1 MYKIIV
7 KTEAGANICS
17 AMEQRPL
24 QKRGASENPIVKS
37 RVCLMLLAAMLFLFS
52 TVSVLAQNQSTK
64 TQSAKTQSAKPDVI
78 TLLTGEDIDAV
89 VQKVGDTDIEYKKW
103 SNKNGPIYTLKKSEI
118 FRICYA
124 SGDKDMFFKIEE
136 QAVQLQKNTTQSTNT
151 SQQTETVQSNMTLP
165 LVIATDIPGVQQG
178 ACYSALFAEMKT
190 RGFNVQS
197 EDYATQKGFKETE
210 GIDAD
215 KFLKNHS
222 KNVTPDDKYIVLLVT
237 MKSFF
242 KASWTFRTFDMSTGK
257 MLVEE
262 KTSTSASPYANFGD
276 IAKDALNYFLAK
288 HPTLVE

>member
-1 MYKIIV
+1 
-7 KTEAGANICS
+7 
-17 AMEQRPL
+17 
-24 QKRGASENPIVKS
+24 
-37 RVCLMLLAAMLFLFS
+37 MLLAAMLFLFS
-52 TVSVLAQNQSTK
+52 AASVSAQNQSTK
-64 TQSAKTQSAKPDVI
+64 TQIAKPDVI
-78 TLLTGEDIDAV
+78 TLLTGDDIDAV

-103 SNKNGPIYTLKKSEI
+103 SNKNGPTYTLKKSEI

-124 SGDKDMFFKIEE
+124 NGEKDVFFKIEE
-136 QAVQLQKNTTQSTNT
+136 QNVQQQKNTTQSTNA
-151 SQQTETVQSNMTLP
+151 SQQTDKAVQSNMTLP
-165 LVIATDIPGVQQG
+165 LVVATDIPGLQQG

-190 RGFNVQS
+190 KGFNVQS
-197 EDYATQKGFKETE
+197 EDYATQKGFKDTE

-242 KASWTFRTFDMSTGK
+242 NASWTFRTFDMSTGK

-262 KTSTSASPYANFGD
+262 STSTSISRYANFGD
-276 IAKDALNYFLAK
+276 LTREALNYFLAK

>member
-1 MYKIIV
+1 MQQLS
-7 KTEAGANICS
+7 KTQSCAVYGDS
-17 AMEQRPL
+17 AREQRPL
-24 QKRGASENPIVKS
+24 QKRGESENPIVKS
-37 RVCLMLLAAMLFLFS
+37 RMCFMLLAAMLFLFS
-52 TVSVLAQNQSTK
+52 AASVSAQNQSTK
-64 TQSAKTQSAKPDVI
+64 TQIAKPDVI
-78 TLLTGEDIDAV
+78 TLLTGDDIDAV

-103 SNKNGPIYTLKKSEI
+103 SNKNGPTYTLKKSEI

-124 SGDKDMFFKIEE
+124 NGEKDVFFKIEE
-136 QAVQLQKNTTQSTNT
+136 QNVQQQKNTTQSTNA
-151 SQQTETVQSNMTLP
+151 SQQTDKAVQSNMTLP
-165 LVIATDIPGVQQG
+165 LVVATDIPGLQQG

-190 RGFNVQS
+190 KGFNVQS
-197 EDYATQKGFKETE
+197 EDYATQKGFKDTE

-242 KASWTFRTFDMSTGK
+242 NASWTFRTFDMSTGK

-262 KTSTSASPYANFGD
+262 STSTSISRYANFGD
-276 IAKDALNYFLAK
+276 LTREALNYFLAK